1 MTHKTLLTF
10 GDSWP
15 QGGELTPL
23 HEVPYGDLLQRQMGF
38 DKFFNYGSAGAS
50 NEDMLYQFQEY
61 IADHHNTDDEI
72 TAVFFLTN
80 PSRST
85 HWPRFGTW
93 NEQDREWQHWP
104 TDAKEWA
111 REVFMHFHRKGHE
124 VMRSSSTITA
134 LQSWSRHYKINDIY
148 FAGWVRYPEWLPGV
162 DTSKIWKQGTE
173 TAADWFGATDYNGE
187 HLLNVADNEFIRPN
201 FAHPNQLGHELIASK
216 LEKWITPG
224 K

>member
-1 MTHKTLLTF
+1 MSHSFVALCLR
-10 GDSWP
+10 S
-15 QGGELTPL
+15 
-23 HEVPYGDLLQRQMGF
+23 
-38 DKFFNYGSAGAS
+38 
-50 NEDMLYQFQEY
+50 
-61 IADHHNTDDEI
+61 IAI
-72 TAVFFLTN
+72 I
-80 PSRST
+80 S
-85 HWPRFGTW
+85 
-93 NEQDREWQHWP
+93 
-104 TDAKEWA
+104 K
-111 REVFMHFHRKGHE
+111 
-124 VMRSSSTITA
+124 
-134 LQSWSRHYKINDIY
+134 HYKINDFY